1 MTSREA
7 YDAYTLYLGI
17 KLHFYSKGYDFI
29 KYNGKVKSDINSFL
43 KRKDRYFFGKLFKM
57 YSQELQDFYIAN
69 LVTKDTWVGDLV
81 NEECERVYIDWKK
94 RTQKLS
100 YLFQQEVSDL
110 LQSTDINSLL
120 KVSNGQHPILLKSY
134 LSKRISL
141 ETLCIMDDIIG
152 FSEDWKKSIEEPI
165 VYPPIYVKI
174 NKYKSFLTYD
184 KKQYRKKLIELCS
197 T

>member
-134 LSKRISL
+134 LSKRTSL

-165 VYPPIYVKI
+165 VYPPIHVKI

-184 KKQYRKKLIELCS
+184 RKRYRKKLIELCS

>member
-57 YSQELQDFYIAN
+57 YSQDLQDFYIAN

-81 NEECERVYIDWKK
+81 NEECERVYVDWKK
-94 RTQKLS
+94 RNQKLS
-100 YLFQQEVSDL
+100 YLFQQEVNDL

-134 LSKRISL
+134 LSKKISL
-141 ETLCIMDDIIG
+141 ETLCIIDDIIG
-152 FSEDWKKSIEEPI
+152 FSEDWKKNIEEPI
-165 VYPPIYVKI
+165 VYPPIHVKM